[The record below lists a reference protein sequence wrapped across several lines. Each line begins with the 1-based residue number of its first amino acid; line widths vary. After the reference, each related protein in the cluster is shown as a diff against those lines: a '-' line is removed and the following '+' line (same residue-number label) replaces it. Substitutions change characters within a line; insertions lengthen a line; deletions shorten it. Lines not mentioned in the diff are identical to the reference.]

1 MADDGL
7 WLHINEAA
15 RRLGVTPQAIR
26 GRVNRGTV
34 QSRRSNSGS
43 LLVLMSGTPP
53 QESATAPI
61 ETLHSNFNSN
71 SNSEPQTGRVDADR
85 ADQLLKQL
93 ISSYKDQI
101 AASERRRESECAIL
115 QERVDAAEI
124 RAERAEKLA
133 LDALTQAADTAE
145 RITKSLIDAASKP
158 LWRRLFG

>member
-61 ETLHSNFNSN
+61 ETLHSNF
-71 SNSEPQTGRVDADR
+71 NSEPQTGRVDADR